1 MKELP
6 TILILQPFNF
16 STFVTLAYVYTAE
29 VLWKE
34 ASLKC
39 LNIVPVGLF
48 PVLTELLT
56 KRQVCLVL

>member
-16 STFVTLAYVYTAE
+16 STFITLAYVYAAE
-29 VLWKE
+29 ELWKE
-34 ASLKC
+34 ASLRC

-48 PVLTELLT
+48 PVL
-56 KRQVCLVL
+56 